1 MCTPDH
7 SPNWRPLHPAEL
19 VQATDR
25 CWDWQ
30 SREWR
35 LVPEWC
41 VGMPAESVGNRVY
54 RRAGESPLPTTPRE
68 EMRHD

>member
-30 SREWR
+30 SREWS

-41 VGMPAESVGNRVY
+41 VGMFRLERWKPRVS
-54 RRAGESPLPTTPRE
+54 AGW
-68 EMRHD
+68 

>member
-1 MCTPDH
+1 MSMPDPD
-7 SPNWRPLHPAEL
+7 PNWRPLRADE
-19 VQATDR
+19 VIRADDR

-54 RRAGESPLPTTPRE
+54 RWDGESPLPSHPARGDE
-68 EMRHD
+68 V

>member
-41 VGMPAESVGNRVY
+41 VGMFRLERWKPRVS
-54 RRAGESPLPTTPRE
+54 AGR
-68 EMRHD
+68 